1 MMRLR
6 NRRLP
11 QLILTVEVLKV
22 PLSLLYTSAG
32 VSASVS
38 KPSAG
43 PPLEPLLSRSPS
55 LPPPEHTSP
64 SERRRGQWPPP
75 AVRQSSGVYVAND
88 SQAVRHTRRP
98 PSAAVG
104 SGLPP
109 PCGSRRAC
117 TWPTTVKRCDT
128 HARLRG
134 TTAPPMRRGGH
145 TDARGCGGG

>member
-32 VSASVS
+32 ASASVS

-88 SQAVRHTRRP
+88 SQAVRHTRASPRHHRATD
-98 PSAAVG
+98 AA
-104 SGLPP
+104 
-109 PCGSRRAC
+109 RRAY
-117 TWPTTVKRCDT
+117 VY
-128 HARLRG
+128 
-134 TTAPPMRRGGH
+134 
-145 TDARGCGGG
+145 